1 MLPILLWRG
10 GVASIHA
17 MIHREKLEKARE
29 LLACSSLNINEISQ
43 MCGYPP

>member
-1 MLPILLWRG
+1 
-10 GVASIHA
+10 

-43 MCGYPP
+43 MCIAAIGGKILIAAGRYCTFSP